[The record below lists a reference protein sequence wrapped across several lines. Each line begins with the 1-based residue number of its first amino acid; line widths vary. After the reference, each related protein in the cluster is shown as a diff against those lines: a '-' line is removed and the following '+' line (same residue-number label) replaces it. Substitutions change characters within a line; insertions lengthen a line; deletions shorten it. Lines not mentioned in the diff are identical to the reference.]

1 MKFRQLHSWELTPK
15 EAIAL
20 QRELAAKIDTTS
32 RIGRCELIA
41 GADVSFNRSSHIF
54 YAGVVIVRASDGAVI
69 ERQGAVREIH
79 FPYVPGILSFRESPV
94 LLDAFAKVEAEPD
107 AIMLDAHGFS
117 HPRRFGL
124 TCHVG
129 LILDRPTLGC
139 AKTPLVGTFDEPGPE
154 VGDYTPLRDRDEVIG
169 RVLRTKKRVKP
180 VFVSVGQRINLEQA
194 SELVLQSCRGYR
206 LPEPTRQAHLYVN
219 ELRRKGRV

>member
-1 MKFRQLHSWELTPK
+1 MKFRQLHSWDLTPK

-41 GADVSFNRSSHIF
+41 GADVSFNRFSNIF
-54 YAGVVIVRASDGAVI
+54 YAGVVVIRVSDATVI
-69 ERQGAVREIH
+69 ERQGAVREIR
-79 FPYVPGILSFRESPV
+79 FPYVPGILSFRESPI

-107 AIMLDAHGFS
+107 AVMLDAHGFS

-129 LILDRPTLGC
+129 LLLDRPTLGC
-139 AKTPLVGTFDEPGPE
+139 AKTPLVGTFDEPGGE
-154 VGDYTPLRDRDEVIG
+154 VGDRQPLCDRGGTIG
-169 RVLRTKKRVKP
+169 CVLRTKRRVKP
-180 VFVSVGQRINLEQA
+180 VFVSAGHRINLEQA
-194 SELVLQSCRGYR
+194 IELVLQNCRGYR

-219 ELRRKGRV
+219 ELRRKGGV